1 MTEQNKDNNDRKI
14 VGISGL
20 KMNNS
25 SITETNISS
34 SNPEGGNVGIF
45 NTEMKDSKISKLNIS
60 DKQLSQEDKEE
71 LKSYGI
77 EDAEINDLNEIIQQ
91 NSDDKSSLKSKV
103 LKWVGSVTSS
113 LAAKGLY
120 DNFPKILEFIDKV
133 TQ

>member
-1 MTEQNKDNNDRKI
+1 MDEQNKNVGKI

-45 NTEMKDSKISKLNIS
+45 NTEMTDSTISKLNIS
-60 DKQLSQEDKEE
+60 DKQLSQENKKE
-71 LKSYGI
+71 LQSYGL

-113 LAAKGLY
+113 LASKGLY
-120 DNFPKILEFIDKV
+120 DNFPKIMEFIDKV
-133 TQ
+133 IQ

>member
-1 MTEQNKDNNDRKI
+1 MDEQNKNVGKI

-34 SNPEGGNVGIF
+34 SNPESGNVGIF
-45 NTEMKDSKISKLNIS
+45 NTEMTDSTISKLNIS
-60 DKQLSQEDKEE
+60 DKQLSQENKKE
-71 LKSYGI
+71 LQSYGL

-113 LAAKGLY
+113 LASKGLY
-120 DNFPKILEFIDKV
+120 DNFPKIMEFIDKV
-133 TQ
+133 IQ

>member
-1 MTEQNKDNNDRKI
+1 MDEQNKNVRKI

-45 NTEMKDSKISKLNIS
+45 NTEMTDSTISKLNIS
-60 DKQLSQEDKEE
+60 DKQLSQENKEE
-71 LKSYGI
+71 LQSYGL

-113 LAAKGLY
+113 LASKGLY
-120 DNFPKILEFIDKV
+120 DNFPKIMEFIDKV
-133 TQ
+133 IQ